1 MNKDE
6 IINIIS
12 NANVQNADVI
22 AIFYNKVCVGKY
34 ENGQIKF
41 DENVNYSL
49 CNQMRVFNKELEIR
63 LISKNGKILSKKIDD
78 KSGIDSFDECMFL
91 RNNTKNRLVV
101 RNYLNIDKNN
111 QVMID
116 DSRLVEFV
124 TTEKEGV

>member
-34 ENGQIKF
+34 ENGEIKF

-49 CNQMRVFNKELEIR
+49 CNQMRVFNKDLEIR

-91 RNNTKNRLVV
+91 RNDTKNRLVV

-124 TTEKEGV
+124 EAEKEGV